1 DWSSDVCSSDL
12 SVSPRIRKHCPCP
25 PNGLQG
31 MFSVR
36 SCALVFL
43 THPAASPSRVKTS
56 DGLHGAWIL
65 IELSRIGEVPY
76 PRSASCLAPARTS
89 EAASSIV
96 IPVHVSQRRRIQPPI
111 ESGCLSCNAE
121 AAC

>member
-1 DWSSDVCSSDL
+1 MGFTSKVHRTTSGGNVA

-76 PRSASCLAPARTS
+76 PRSASCLARS
-89 EAASSIV
+89 EE
-96 IPVHVSQRRRIQPPI
+96 RRVGK
-111 ESGCLSCNAE
+111 ES
-121 AAC
+121 